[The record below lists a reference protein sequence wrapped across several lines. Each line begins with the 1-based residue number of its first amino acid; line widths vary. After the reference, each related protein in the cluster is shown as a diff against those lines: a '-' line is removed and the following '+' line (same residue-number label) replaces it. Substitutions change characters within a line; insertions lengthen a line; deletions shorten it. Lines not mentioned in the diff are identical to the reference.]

1 MPHSMDH
8 IYRAAPAHIHR
19 VRLLLRTGRHQ
30 FRDFGGEDLASL
42 LADGVVIL
50 GEAQDDPWGAAIVQR
65 EDRSAVLPTD
75 APGRAMLRGI
85 ALAAGRSPSSDLP
98 LLIDAAVSELA
109 AAAPLQLVV
118 YATRSWIV
126 RPLLA
131 AGFQLDDRL
140 LFYELGRLQ
149 QRSPQTPLA
158 LPGIALRP
166 ARPEEIEQ
174 LAALDAA
181 TFTPTWHLGGQELM
195 ALLLAGRVQLAERSG
210 EPIGYTALTFQSDG
224 VAHLARLAVHPAAQG
239 LGVGRLL
246 LHDAVMAAR
255 EAMAATLMLNTQG
268 KNERAQNL
276 YRAFGFRATGK
287 VVPVLTLLIP

>member
-1 MPHSMDH
+1 MDH
-8 IYRAAPAHIHR
+8 IYRAGPAHIHR
-19 VRLLLRTGRHQ
+19 IRLLLRTGRHQ
-30 FRDFGGEDLASL
+30 FRDFGSEDLASL
-42 LADGVVIL
+42 LSDGVVIL
-50 GEAQDDPWGAAIVQR
+50 GEARDDPWGAAIVQR
-65 EDRSAVLPTD
+65 EGRSTALPAE
-75 APGRAMLRGI
+75 APGRAMLRGV
-85 ALAAGRSPSSDLP
+85 ALAAGRSPSNDIP
-98 LLIDAAVSELA
+98 LLIDAVVSELA

-140 LFYELGRLQ
+140 LFYELGGLQ
-149 QRSPQTPLA
+149 QRSPAQPPD
-158 LPGIALRP
+158 LPGIAVRP
-166 ARPEEIEQ
+166 ARPAEIER
-174 LAALDAA
+174 LTALDAA
-181 TFTPTWHLGGQELM
+181 TFTPMWHIGGQELM
-195 ALLLAGRVQLAERSG
+195 ALMLAGRVQLAERAG
-210 EPIGYTALTFQSDG
+210 DPIGYTALTFQQDG

-255 EAMAATLMLNTQG
+255 ESMAATLLLNTQG
-268 KNERAQNL
+268 KNERAQSL